1 MDLHFTA
8 PEPDPEE
15 MEAVDRRLADLPLNG
30 HRRQY
35 LLPVLHA
42 IQDRKGWISPGALN
56 YACQRLEVPPAEAFG
71 VADFYALFQTRP
83 HPPVTV
89 HVCDDV
95 GCRFLGGEALCGEM
109 EATLGAAGTSPDGH
123 VTWHRSPC
131 LGLCERAPAALVI
144 AAGETP
150 PDAALAPA
158 PPAAIGRAV
167 AGIGPAVP
175 MDLARSVPQIMEEQG
190 DPSL

>member
-8 PEPDPEE
+8 HEPDPEE
-15 MEAVDRRLADLPLNG
+15 MEAVDRLLAGLPLNG

-71 VADFYALFQTRP
+71 GRPFSALSQPRP
-83 HPPVTV
+83 HPPVPV

-95 GCRFLGGEALCGEM
+95 ACHARGAEALCAEV
-109 EATLGAAGTSPDGH
+109 ETALGTA
-123 VTWHRSPC
+123 
-131 LGLCERAPAALVI
+131 
-144 AAGETP
+144 
-150 PDAALAPA
+150 
-158 PPAAIGRAV
+158 
-167 AGIGPAVP
+167 
-175 MDLARSVPQIMEEQG
+175 
-190 DPSL
+190 